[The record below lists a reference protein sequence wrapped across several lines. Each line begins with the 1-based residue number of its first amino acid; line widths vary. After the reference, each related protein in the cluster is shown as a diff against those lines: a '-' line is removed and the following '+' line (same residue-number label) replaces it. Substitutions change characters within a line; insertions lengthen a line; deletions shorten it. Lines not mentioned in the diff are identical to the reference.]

1 MAKYKQKQKSEVNM
15 TNKKLKH
22 LQNHL
27 YGIKSTIEELKIIS
41 KNKNN
46 ISIEREKVLIY
57 NLLLNLKHSLKISN
71 ELYSSL
77 LFLFFRVTKC
87 KNNIAQDFRV
97 GVRSNIIYSIDTIN
111 SYRAFNIKT
120 MLLLLESNIKSI
132 EKTLEKFI

>member
-1 MAKYKQKQKSEVNM
+1 MK
-15 TNKKLKH
+15 NKKIKY
-22 LQNHL
+22 LQNHI
-27 YGIKSTIEELKIIS
+27 YGIKSTIEELKIIN

-57 NLLLNLKHSLKISN
+57 NLLSNLKHSLKISN

-97 GVRSNIIYSIDTIN
+97 GVRFNIIDSINKID
-111 SYRAFNIKT
+111 SYKAFNVKT

>member
-1 MAKYKQKQKSEVNM
+1 M

-27 YGIKSTIEELKIIS
+27 YAIKSTIEELKIIS

-77 LFLFFRVTKC
+77 LFLFFRATKC

>member
-1 MAKYKQKQKSEVNM
+1 M

-22 LQNHL
+22 LQNHI

-46 ISIEREKVLIY
+46 ISTEREKVLIY

-97 GVRSNIIYSIDTIN
+97 GVRSNIIDSINKIDSYSAAGIRLNKEYFLSMIET
-111 SYRAFNIKT
+111 NI
-120 MLLLLESNIKSI
+120 LSA
-132 EKTLEKFI
+132 EKVLEKIYRM

>member
-1 MAKYKQKQKSEVNM
+1 M
-15 TNKKLKH
+15 TNKKLKQ
-22 LQNHL
+22 LQNHI

-46 ISIEREKVLIY
+46 ISIEREKILIY

>member
-1 MAKYKQKQKSEVNM
+1 M
-15 TNKKLKH
+15 TNKKLKQ
-22 LQNHL
+22 LQNHIC
-27 YGIKSTIEELKIIS
+27 GIKSTIEELKTIS

-46 ISIEREKVLIY
+46 ISIEREKILIY

-97 GVRSNIIYSIDTIN
+97 GVRSNIIHSIDTIN
-111 SYRAFNIKT
+111 SYRAFNTKT

>member
-1 MAKYKQKQKSEVNM
+1 M

-22 LQNHL
+22 LQNHI

-46 ISIEREKVLIY
+46 ISIEREKILIY

-77 LFLFFRVTKC
+77 LFLFFRATKC

-111 SYRAFNIKT
+111 SYSEAGIRLNKEYFLSMIETNI
-120 MLLLLESNIKSI
+120 LSA
-132 EKTLEKFI
+132 EKVLEKIYRM

>member
-1 MAKYKQKQKSEVNM
+1 M

-22 LQNHL
+22 LQNHI
-27 YGIKSTIEELKIIS
+27 YGIKSTIEELKIIN
-41 KNKNN
+41 KNKDN
-46 ISIEREKVLIY
+46 IYAWREKVLIY
-57 NLLLNLKHSLKISN
+57 NLLSNLKHSLKISN

-77 LFLFFRVTKC
+77 LFLFFRATKC

-97 GVRSNIIYSIDTIN
+97 GVRANIIDSINKID
-111 SYRAFNIKT
+111 SYKAFNVKT

>member
-1 MAKYKQKQKSEVNM
+1 M
-15 TNKKLKH
+15 TNKKLKR
-22 LQNHL
+22 LQNHI
-27 YGIKSTIEELKIIS
+27 YGIKSTIEELKIIN
-41 KNKNN
+41 KNKDN
-46 ISIEREKVLIY
+46 IYAWREKALIY

-77 LFLFFRVTKC
+77 LFLFFRATKC

-97 GVRSNIIYSIDTIN
+97 GVRANIIDSINKID
-111 SYRAFNIKT
+111 SYKASNVKT

>member
-1 MAKYKQKQKSEVNM
+1 M

-22 LQNHL
+22 LQNHI

-46 ISIEREKVLIY
+46 IYAWREKVLIY
-57 NLLLNLKHSLKISN
+57 NLLSNLKHSLKISN

-77 LFLFFRVTKC
+77 LFLFFRATKC

-97 GVRSNIIYSIDTIN
+97 GVRANIIDSINKID
-111 SYRAFNIKT
+111 SYKASNVKT

>member
-1 MAKYKQKQKSEVNM
+1 M

-22 LQNHL
+22 LQNHI

-46 ISIEREKVLIY
+46 IYAWREKVLIY

-77 LFLFFRVTKC
+77 LFLFFRATKC

-97 GVRSNIIYSIDTIN
+97 GVRANIIDSINKID
-111 SYRAFNIKT
+111 SYKAFSVKT

>member
-1 MAKYKQKQKSEVNM
+1 M

-22 LQNHL
+22 LQNHI
-27 YGIKSTIEELKIIS
+27 YGIKSTIEELKIIN
-41 KNKNN
+41 KNKDN
-46 ISIEREKVLIY
+46 IYAWREKVLIY
-57 NLLLNLKHSLKISN
+57 NLLSNLKHSLKISN

-77 LFLFFRVTKC
+77 LFLFFRATKC

-97 GVRSNIIYSIDTIN
+97 GVRANIIDSINKID
-111 SYRAFNIKT
+111 SYKAFNIKT

>member
-1 MAKYKQKQKSEVNM
+1 MAKYKQKQKSEAFM

-22 LQNHL
+22 LQNHI
-27 YGIKSTIEELKIIS
+27 YGIKSTIEELKIIN
-41 KNKNN
+41 KNKDN
-46 ISIEREKVLIY
+46 IYAWREKVLIY
-57 NLLLNLKHSLKISN
+57 NLLSNLKHSLKISN

-77 LFLFFRVTKC
+77 LFLFFRATKC

-97 GVRSNIIYSIDTIN
+97 GVRANIIDSINKID
-111 SYRAFNIKT
+111 SYKAFNIKT